1 MTERKRGGSGQ
12 RATTGTTSDALLEA
26 ERLRDDFRTI
36 AEAMPQLVW
45 TADGEGKIDYVNQRW
60 IDYTGVDLDEFRRRG
75 EYVGIVHADDVDE
88 TWKRWTEAIE
98 SGTPYEGEFRL
109 RRGTDGGYRWFL
121 CRAVP
126 LFAQDGAVS
135 RWIGTATDVDE
146 QKRAR
151 DSLSFMVQ
159 AGNVLAAS
167 SEAGEIC
174 KALARV
180 AIERFADWCFV
191 TLSEG
196 DAFDTIAVEH
206 RDRDRV
212 AFVQQYRDR
221 YPPRPGDALVVAIEE
236 NRSALFERITDDRLA
251 AGARDEDHLRV
262 LRSLEM
268 RSGMI
273 VPLATPEGEV
283 LGALT
288 MISAESGRLF
298 DRSDLEIAGAIAA
311 RAATAIAN
319 TRMLKAERRIA
330 EQLRFTS
337 RVNKLLFETSVP
349 WKAMAR
355 VAKMIALE
363 IADAGA
369 ILRVQDDA
377 LRTEVIVH
385 RKPKINTILRALRG
399 KRTLRL
405 APERDLVERLRRRET
420 IVFRDEQP
428 GYMRERVWPYLSGEI
443 DALSV
448 RSSVIVPLYAGKRT
462 YGALVAHY
470 SDRPFDPDD
479 VALLEEIAARASV
492 AVEQVETLERERK
505 IATTLQQAS
514 LPTLIPQIENLRFDA
529 VYSPAG
535 DEGDVGGDWYDA
547 IELDDGSVV
556 VSVGDVTGRGIQAA
570 AIMSKV
576 RHAMG
581 MAPLHES
588 DPTKILDSAGWFL
601 GKRYPDAIVT
611 AFVAI
616 VSPDRRTI
624 RFANA
629 GHPLPLLWRDGASI
643 ELKASGLPLGL
654 RSYAPAEKSASMELR
669 DGDVIV
675 LFTDGL
681 IEATRNLSEGER
693 LLREVVN
700 SGVLSASVA
709 PAKLVA
715 RACLPARVHD
725 DVAILSV
732 SVGRAPAWTF
742 AAEDAR
748 AAVDARAQFVQFLHQ
763 AGHDDELVDRTEL
776 IFGEL
781 LGNVVRHAPGPV
793 EVSFDVVG
801 ESATLHVIDSG
812 SAFSL
817 AQAHLPEDAF
827 AELGRGLFIVAQ
839 LAAGVRV
846 KHVPNCGNHISVV
859 L

>member
-1 MTERKRGGSGQ
+1 MTE
-12 RATTGTTSDALLEA
+12 AELLREH
-26 ERLRDDFRTI
+26 FRTI

-45 TADGEGKIDYVNQRW
+45 TASGDGKIDYFNQRW
-60 IDYTGVDLDEFRRRG
+60 IDYTGVDLDEFCRRG
-75 EYVGIVHADDVDE
+75 EYVGIVHADDIDV

-98 SGTPYEGEFRL
+98 SGTPYEQEFRL
-109 RRGTDGGYRWFL
+109 RRGTDASYRWFL

-126 LFAQDGAVS
+126 LFAQDGKVS

-159 AGNVLAAS
+159 AGNVFSAPI
-167 SEAGEIC
+167 EVDEIC
-174 KALARV
+174 KELARV

-191 TLSEG
+191 TLAEG
-196 DAFDTIAVEH
+196 DAYDTIAVEH

-221 YPPRPGDALVVAIEE
+221 YPPRPGDALVRAIEE
-236 NRSALFERITDDRLA
+236 NRPTLFERITAEQLA
-251 AGARDEDHLRV
+251 AGARDEENLRV

-268 RSGMI
+268 RSGMV
-273 VPLATPEGEV
+273 VPLATPEGKV
-283 LGALT
+283 FGALT

-298 DRSDLEIAGAIAA
+298 DRNDLEVAGAIAT
-311 RAATAIAN
+311 RAATAIA
-319 TRMLKAERRIA
+319 TARMLKAERRIA

-337 RVNKLLFETSVP
+337 RVNKLLFETSTP
-349 WKAMAR
+349 WKTMSR

-369 ILRVQDDA
+369 LLRVQDDA

-385 RKPKINTILRALRG
+385 RKPKINSMIGALRG

-405 APERDLVERLRRRET
+405 APEHDFTERLRRRET
-420 IVFRDEQP
+420 IVFRDEEP
-428 GYMRERVWPYLSGEI
+428 GYMRERFWPYLSDEI
-443 DALSV
+443 DALAV
-448 RSSVIVPLYAGKRT
+448 KSSVIVPLYAGKTT
-462 YGALVAHY
+462 YGALVAYY
-470 SDRPFDPDD
+470 SERPFDPDD
-479 VALLEEIAARASV
+479 VPLLEEIAARASV
-492 AVEQVETLERERK
+492 AVEHVETLERERK

-581 MAPLHES
+581 MAPLHET

-629 GHPLPLLWRDGASI
+629 GHPLPLLWREGSVI
-643 ELKASGLPLGL
+643 ELKTSGLPLGL
-654 RSYAPAEKSASMELR
+654 RSFAAAEKSASMELR
-669 DGDVIV
+669 DGDVLV

-681 IEATRNLSEGER
+681 IEATRDLSEGER
-693 LLREVVN
+693 VLREVIN

-715 RACLPARVHD
+715 RACLPPHVHD
-725 DVAILSV
+725 DVAILTV
-732 SVGRAPAWTF
+732 SVGRPPAWTF

-763 AGHDDELVDRTEL
+763 AAYDDDLVDRTEL

-793 EVSFDVVG
+793 EVSFEVNPA
-801 ESATLHVIDSG
+801 SATLHVIDSG
-812 SAFSL
+812 APFTL
-817 AQAHLPEDAF
+817 THAHLPDDAF

-846 KHVPNCGNHISVV
+846 QHVPNCGNHISVT

>member
-1 MTERKRGGSGQ
+1 MTE
-12 RATTGTTSDALLEA
+12 A
-26 ERLRDDFRTI
+26 ELLRDDFRTI

-45 TADGEGKIDYVNQRW
+45 TASGDGKIDYFNQRW

-75 EYVGIVHADDVDE
+75 EYVGVVHADDVDE

-98 SGTPYEGEFRL
+98 SGTPYEQEFRL
-109 RRGTDGGYRWFL
+109 RRGADGGYRWFL

-126 LFAQDGAVS
+126 LFARDGKVS
-135 RWIGTATDVDE
+135 RWIGTSTDVDE
-146 QKRAR
+146 GKRAR

-159 AGNVLAAS
+159 AGSVFSAPI
-167 SEAGEIC
+167 EVDEIC
-174 KALARV
+174 KGLARV

-191 TLSEG
+191 TLAEG
-196 DAFDTIAVEH
+196 GAYDTIALEH

-221 YPPRPGDALVVAIEE
+221 YPPRPGDALARAIQE
-236 NRSALFERITDDRLA
+236 NRPALFERITGEQLA
-251 AGARDEDHLRV
+251 AGARDEEHLRV

-268 RSGMI
+268 RSGM
-273 VPLATPEGEV
+273 VLPLATLEGKV
-283 LGALT
+283 FGAVT

-298 DRSDLEIAGAIAA
+298 DRNDLEVAGAIAA

-319 TRMLKAERRIA
+319 ARMLKAERRIA

-337 RVNKLLFETSVP
+337 RVNKLLFESSAP
-349 WKAMAR
+349 WKTMGR

-385 RKPKINTILRALRG
+385 RKPKINAIVAALRG

-405 APERDLVERLRRRET
+405 APEHDFTERLRRRET
-420 IVFRDEQP
+420 IVFRDEEP
-428 GYMRERVWPYLSGEI
+428 GYMRERVWPYLSDEI
-443 DALSV
+443 DALAVKST
-448 RSSVIVPLYAGKRT
+448 VIVPLYAGKTT
-462 YGALVAHY
+462 YGALVAYY
-470 SDRPFDPDD
+470 SERPFEPDD
-479 VALLEEIAARASV
+479 VPLLEEIAARASV

-514 LPTLIPQIENLRFDA
+514 LPTLIPQVENLRFDA

-581 MAPLHES
+581 MVPLHET

-601 GKRYPDAIVT
+601 GKRYPEAIVT

-629 GHPLPLLWRDGASI
+629 GHPLPLLWRDGTSI

-654 RSYAPAEKSASMELR
+654 RGFAAAEASASMELR
-669 DGDVIV
+669 DGDVLV

-681 IEATRNLSEGER
+681 IEATRNINEGER
-693 LLREVVN
+693 VLREVVN

-715 RACLPARVHD
+715 RACLPPRVHD
-725 DVAILSV
+725 DVAILTV
-732 SVGRAPAWTF
+732 SIGRPPAWTF
-742 AAEDAR
+742 VAEDAR
-748 AAVDARAQFVQFLHQ
+748 AAVDARAQFVGFLHQ
-763 AGHDDELVDRTEL
+763 AGYDDDLVDRTEL

-793 EVSFDVVG
+793 EVSFEVG
-801 ESATLHVIDSG
+801 PASATLHVIDSG
-812 SAFSL
+812 PGFSVTH
-817 AQAHLPEDAF
+817 ARLPDDAF

-846 KHVPNCGNHISVV
+846 AHIPNCGNHISVV